1 MGGNTIWYNRR
12 TAQRQH
18 VLVCKTKGGE
28 LLTAS
33 AELKRTPLYACHVA
47 LGARVVEFGGWEMPV
62 QYSGIVDEHNAVR
75 NAAGLFDIS
84 HMGEFEVKG
93 HDALAFLQHI
103 ATQDVATI
111 GEGQSN
117 YALLCRPDGGI
128 VDDIFIYHLPDGY
141 MVVVNASN
149 IDKDFAWMLDNIS
162 GFDVELTN
170 ISDRASMLAL
180 QGPLAEA
187 ILAKATDVDAANVP
201 FHGVTTGMLL
211 GDIPALIARTGY
223 TGEDGFE
230 LFIDDD
236 KVEQLWDGLLALGK
250 DDRLK
255 PCGLGARDSLR
266 FEACLALYGHEIADD
281 INPYEAK
288 LGWVVKLDK
297 PDFVGRAV
305 LQQIKQV
312 GVQRKLVGFELTGR
326 GIARGGYQIH
336 NLVDEAVGEVTTGMP
351 SPTLGK
357 NLGLGYLPTALA
369 TEGSEFDVIV
379 RDRPV
384 RARVVKTPFYKPR
397 YKK

>member
-1 MGGNTIWYNRR
+1 M
-12 TAQRQH
+12 
-18 VLVCKTKGGE
+18 
-28 LLTAS
+28 TAS

-62 QYSGIVDEHNAVR
+62 QYSGIVDEHTAVR

-93 HDALAFLQHI
+93 RDALAFLQHV

-111 GEGQSN
+111 GAGQSN

-149 IDKDFAWMLDNIS
+149 IEKDFAWVLDNMS

-170 ISDRASMLAL
+170 ISDRAAMLAL
-180 QGPLAEA
+180 QGPLAET
-187 ILAKATDVDAANVP
+187 ILARATDIDVANVP

-236 KVEQLWDGLLALGK
+236 KVEQLWNGLLELGK
-250 DDRLK
+250 RDGLK

-281 INPYEAK
+281 IDPYEAK

-297 PDFVGRAV
+297 GAFVGRAA
-305 LQQIKQV
+305 LQQLKQA
-312 GVQRKLVGFELTGR
+312 GVQRKLVGFEVVGR
-326 GIARGGYQIH
+326 GIARGGYAIR
-336 NLVDEAVGEVTTGMP
+336 NLAGEPVGEVTTGMP
-351 SPTLGK
+351 APTLGK
-357 NLGLGYLPTALA
+357 NLGLGYVPTALA
-369 TEGSEFDVIV
+369 VEGSEFDVIV

-397 YKK
+397 YKR

>member
-1 MGGNTIWYNRR
+1 
-12 TAQRQH
+12 
-18 VLVCKTKGGE
+18 
-28 LLTAS
+28 LTAS
-33 AELKRTPLYACHVA
+33 AELKRTPLYDRHLA

-62 QYSGIVDEHNAVR
+62 QYSGIVDEHSAVR

-84 HMGEFEVKG
+84 HMGEVEVKG
-93 HDALAFLQHI
+93 ADALAFLQHI

-149 IDKDFAWMLDNIS
+149 IEKDFAWMLDNMR

-180 QGPLAEA
+180 QGPLAES
-187 ILAKATDVDAANVP
+187 ILARATDLDAASVP

-230 LFIDDD
+230 LFVDDD
-236 KVEQLWDGLLALGK
+236 NVEKLWDGLLDLGAA
-250 DDRLK
+250 DGLK

-281 INPYEAK
+281 INPYEAR

-297 PDFVGRAV
+297 GDFVGRAT
-305 LQQIKQV
+305 LQGIKQA
-312 GVQRKLVGFELTGR
+312 GVRRKLTGFEVTGR
-326 GIARGGYQIH
+326 GIARGGYEIRS
-336 NLVDEAVGEVTTGMP
+336 LAGVRLGEVTTGMP

-357 NLGLGYLPTALA
+357 NLGLGYVPTELA
-369 TEGSEFDVIV
+369 SEGSEFDVIV

-384 RARVVKTPFYKPR
+384 RAKVVKTPFYKPR
-397 YKK
+397 YKR

>member
-1 MGGNTIWYNRR
+1 M
-12 TAQRQH
+12 
-18 VLVCKTKGGE
+18 
-28 LLTAS
+28 TAS
-33 AELKRTPLYACHVA
+33 AQLKRTPLYDRHVA

-84 HMGEFEVKG
+84 HMGEVEVKG
-93 HDALAFLQHI
+93 HDTLAFLQHI

-111 GEGQSN
+111 HEGQSN

-149 IDKDFAWMLDNIS
+149 IEKDFTWMLDNMS

-187 ILAKATDVDAANVP
+187 ILAKATDVPVADVP

-250 DDRLK
+250 DDGLK

-281 INPYEAK
+281 INPYAAK

-297 PDFVGRAV
+297 GEFVGRAA
-305 LQQIKQV
+305 LQQIKQA
-312 GVQRKLVGFELTGR
+312 GVQHKLAGFEVTGR
-326 GIARGGYQIH
+326 GIARGGYEIH
-336 NLVDEAVGEVTTGMP
+336 NLAGEPIGEVTTGMP
-351 SPTLGK
+351 APTLGK
-357 NLGLGYLPTALA
+357 NLGLGYVPTELA
-369 TEGSEFDVIV
+369 AEGSEFDVIV

-384 RARVVKTPFYKPR
+384 RARVVKTPFYKTR